1 MGAIFLIILIGL
13 FLFVILG
20 LLGWGVQL
28 LGVIGSFLG
37 EGITGCLGCFGR
49 FIWFIFAA
57 IVIIILVCSVL

>member
-1 MGAIFLIILIGL
+1 MEAIFLIIIIGL

-28 LGVIGSFLG
+28 LGFIGSFLG
-37 EGITGCLGCFGR
+37 GGITGCLGCFGR